1 MTALPQSLRDHLA
14 QDVTSVCFCWIV
26 RRMDGTVQGFTD
38 HDRALTVDSVI
49 CEPASGFV
57 AGAIES
63 GLGFAGDTAE
73 VAGALSS
80 DAISDSDIEA
90 GKYDGAAVEQWLV
103 NWAEPDEAG
112 LLKRHVI
119 GEIRRIDGA
128 FRVEL
133 RSLSAKLDERRG
145 RSFLRRC
152 DADLGDARCGFDT
165 NAPGFS
171 ATGTVVSVGGGQ
183 MVATGLEGYE
193 DGWFVLG
200 RLTWTSGAR
209 AGTAATVAAMRQGS
223 VAGEHV
229 LGLFEPE
236 LAGIAAGD
244 MFTLASGCDKPFE
257 TCRAKFANGLN
268 FRGFPHIPGNDLAL
282 NYADGEG
289 DFDGSPLVP

>member
-1 MTALPQSLRDHLA
+1 MTALPQNLRDHLA
-14 QDVTSVCFCWIV
+14 RDVTSVCFCWIV
-26 RRMDGTVQGFTD
+26 RRGDGAVLGFTD
-38 HDRALTVDSVI
+38 HDRVLTVDGVA
-49 CEPASGFV
+49 CEPATGFV

-80 DAISDSDIEA
+80 AAISEADIEA
-90 GKYDGAAVEQWLV
+90 GKYDGATVEQWLV
-103 NWAEPDEAG
+103 NWADAEEAG

-165 NAPGFS
+165 SAPGFS
-171 ATGTVVSVGGGQ
+171 ATGTVVSVNGGQ
-183 MVATGLEGYE
+183 VVATGLEGYE

-200 RLTWTSGAR
+200 RLTWTSGAK
-209 AGTAATVAAMRQGS
+209 AGTAATVAAVRKGAA
-223 VAGEHV
+223 AGDHA
-229 LGLFEPE
+229 LGLFEPD

-244 MFTLASGCDKPFE
+244 TFTLAAGCDKRFE
-257 TCRAKFANGLN
+257 TCRAKFSNGLN

-289 DFDGSPLVP
+289 DFDGGPLVP

>member
-1 MTALPQSLRDHLA
+1 MTALPHNLRDHLA
-14 QDVTSVCFCWIV
+14 RDVTTVCFCWIV
-26 RRMDGTVQGFTD
+26 RRRDGAVLGFTD
-38 HDRALTVDSVI
+38 HDRALTVDGVA
-49 CEPASGFV
+49 CEPATGFV

-80 DAISDSDIEA
+80 EAISEADIEA

-103 NWAEPDEAG
+103 NWAEPTEAG
-112 LLKRHVI
+112 LLKRHVV

-171 ATGTVVSVGGGQ
+171 AAGTVVSVSGGQ
-183 MVATGLEGYE
+183 IVATGLEGYE
-193 DGWFVLG
+193 DGWFTLG

-209 AGTAATVAAMRQGS
+209 DGTAATVAAMREGPA
-223 VAGEHV
+223 AGQHV
-229 LGLFEPE
+229 LGLFEPD
-236 LAGIAAGD
+236 LSGVGAGD
-244 MFTLASGCDKPFE
+244 TFTLAAGCDKRFE
-257 TCRAKFANGLN
+257 TCRAKFSNGLR

-289 DFDGSPLVP
+289 DFDGGPLVP

>member
-1 MTALPQSLRDHLA
+1 MTALPQILRDHLA
-14 QDVTSVCFCWIV
+14 QDVTSVCFCWVV
-26 RRMDGTVQGFTD
+26 RRKDGAVLGFTD
-38 HDRALTVDSVI
+38 HDRTLTVDGVA
-49 CEPASGFV
+49 CEPATGFV

-80 DAISDSDIEA
+80 EAISEADIEA
-90 GKYDGAAVEQWLV
+90 GKYDGASVEQWLV
-103 NWAEPDEAG
+103 NWAAPDEAG

-165 NAPGFS
+165 DEPGFS
-171 ATGTVVSVGGGQ
+171 AAGTVVSVNGGQ
-183 MVATGLEGYE
+183 IAATGLAGYE
-193 DGWFVLG
+193 DGWFTLG

-209 AGTAATVAAMRQGS
+209 AGTAATVAAMREGPA
-223 VAGEHV
+223 AGEHV
-229 LGLFEPE
+229 VSLFEPE

-244 MFTLASGCDKPFE
+244 TFTLAAGCDKRFE
-257 TCRAKFANGLN
+257 TCRAKFSNGLN

-289 DFDGSPLVP
+289 DFDGGPLVP

>member
-1 MTALPQSLRDHLA
+1 MTVLPQNLRDHLA
-14 QDVTSVCFCWIV
+14 RDVTSVCFCWIV
-26 RRMDGTVQGFTD
+26 RCRDGVVLGFTD
-38 HDRALTVDSVI
+38 HDRALTVDGVA
-49 CEPASGFV
+49 CEPATGFV

-80 DAISDSDIEA
+80 EAISEADIEA

-103 NWAEPDEAG
+103 NWADAEEAG

-171 ATGTVVSVGGGQ
+171 ATGTVVSVQGGQ
-183 MVATGLEGYE
+183 IVAAGLDGYE

-209 AGTAATVAAMRQGS
+209 AGTAATVAAMRDGS
-223 VAGEHV
+223 AAGEHA
-229 LGLFEPE
+229 LGLFEPD

-244 MFTLASGCDKPFE
+244 TFTLAAGCDKRFE
-257 TCRAKFANGLN
+257 TCRAKFSTGLN

>member
-1 MTALPQSLRDHLA
+1 MTTLPQSLRDHLA
-14 QDVTSVCFCWIV
+14 RDVTSVCFCWIV
-26 RRMDGTVQGFTD
+26 RRKDAVVLGFTD
-38 HDRALTVDSVI
+38 HDRTLTVDGVA
-49 CEPASGFV
+49 CEPATGFV

-80 DAISDSDIEA
+80 EAISEADIEA
-90 GKYDGAAVEQWLV
+90 GKYDSAAVEQWLV
-103 NWAEPDEAG
+103 NWAEPDQSG
-112 LLKRHVI
+112 LLKRHVV

-171 ATGTVVSVGGGQ
+171 AVGTVVSVSGGQ
-183 MVATGLEGYE
+183 IVATGLEGYE
-193 DGWFVLG
+193 DGWFTLG

-209 AGTAATVAAMRQGS
+209 AGTAATVAAMREGPA
-223 VAGEHV
+223 AGQHV
-229 LGLFEPE
+229 LGLFEPD
-236 LAGIAAGD
+236 LSGIAAGD
-244 MFTLASGCDKPFE
+244 TFTLVAGCDKRFE
-257 TCRAKFANGLN
+257 TCRAKFSNGLG

-289 DFDGSPLVP
+289 DFDGGPLVP